1 MGFAWETGIFVHC
14 VFGMYMWH
22 ADRFVIDRSIIDRSP
37 KANVRTYVQAVIDR
51 FKMFDRMAARLRMQ
65 GQIVHA

>member
-1 MGFAWETGIFVHC
+1 MGFVWESGIFVHG

-22 ADRFVIDRSIIDRSP
+22 GPVCDRSIIDRSP